1 MLKISHLTKKFG
13 SKIAVDDVSLEI
25 KDGEIY
31 GFIGHNGAGKTTT
44 IKSIV
49 GIQNFDSGEIEIN
62 GLSIKTAPIECKKI
76 LAYIPDNPDIFE
88 YMTGMQY
95 LNFISNVFN
104 IAKDVRMS
112 RITKYADMFELT
124 QDLNKPVGAYSHGM
138 KQKVAVISA
147 FLHEPKL
154 LLLDEPFVGL
164 DPKASFILKNKMKEL
179 CSKGSSILF
188 SSHVLEVV
196 ENLCDS
202 IAIIQEGN
210 LVKQSKTE
218 DILKTG
224 QTLEDLFLELEK

>member
-1 MLKISHLTKKFG
+1 M
-13 SKIAVDDVSLEI
+13 LEI
-25 KDGEIY
+25 KDLHKSFGKKEVLHGISLNVNDGEIT

-44 IKSIV
+44 LKIV
-49 GIQNFDSGEIEIN
+49 AGILEPSSGEVFVNKMSMKQE
-62 GLSIKTAPIECKKI
+62 PVECKKI
-76 LAYIPDNPDIFE
+76 MAYLPH
-88 YMTGMQY
+88 
-95 LNFISNVFN
+95 
-104 IAKDVRMS
+104 
-112 RITKYADMFELT
+112 
-124 QDLNKPVGAYSHGM
+124 KPSL
-138 KQKVAVISA
+138 II
-147 FLHEPKL
+147 
-154 LLLDEPFVGL
+154 LDEPFVGL

-202 IAIIQEGN
+202 IAIIKEGN